1 MGKLPQSYED
11 ICNKTFFYEQ
21 KPIKINEFNET
32 KEKEVNEHVQ
42 KRKKI
47 KFIKKKKKREENKK
61 TEKEIWDRLKD
72 LNQEFKD
79 IKEYKKKS

>member
-1 MGKLPQSYED
+1 MFKIYKDKKKIESLGKLPQSYED

-42 KRKKI
+42 KRKRKRREVA
-47 KFIKKKKKREENKK
+47 KK
-61 TEKEIWDRLKD
+61 
-72 LNQEFKD
+72 
-79 IKEYKKKS
+79 